1 MKKLFIMAVLSS
13 FFTLNSSAQCGNNL
27 LKVKEKTSIGIVIH
41 SNDIETVWNVLRL
54 ANYAKNEGDTVTI
67 FLLAKGVEL
76 DSLVKHN
83 KDLNEQVE
91 EFLNSGG
98 TILGCGTCLVGRKN
112 NTPQVCKFSSMADL
126 YALVKKNKIVL
137 TF

>member
-1 MKKLFIMAVLSS
+1 MKKLFNMAALLS
-13 FFTLNSSAQCGNNL
+13 FFTLNGHAQCETNL
-27 LKVKEKTSIGIVIH
+27 LKSKEKTSIGIVIH

-54 ANYAKNEGDTVTI
+54 ANYAKNEGDTVTV

-76 DSLVKHN
+76 DSLVKQN

-98 TILGCGTCLVGRKN
+98 TILGCGTCLAGRKN

-126 YALVKKNKIVL
+126 YTLVRKHKIVL

>member
-1 MKKLFIMAVLSS
+1 MKKIFIMAALSS
-13 FFTLNSSAQCGNNL
+13 FFTFNSSAQCGDNL
-27 LKVKEKTSIGIVIH
+27 LKTKEKTSIGIVIH

-76 DSLVKHN
+76 DSLVKQN

-91 EFLNSGG
+91 NFLSSGG
-98 TILGCGTCLVGRKN
+98 TILGCGTCLAGRKN
-112 NTPQVCKFSSMADL
+112 NAPQVCKFSSMADL
-126 YALVKKNKIVL
+126 YALVRKHKIVL